1 MLSALCPHRPRCVDA
16 PTYKTYLFS
25 IIGIQPSVTAGPP
38 ITLAWACRD
47 SAQCTIDEW
56 EEQRGTERRSKGE
69 FRVPEDVRTDWLID
83 AGYSNTQVSDA
94 VCSIQKERQSWKS
107 SIVKS
112 SLHDKADVMAES
124 VKRRIGRLSGKREKS
139 NVMYT
144 QWRSSQDDL
153 DLKISSTLLM
163 SDDESPNR
171 FLSKDKELLLS
182 DNGYD
187 LSKIKSKK
195 RSSFIMHR
203 RVSH

>member
-1 MLSALCPHRPRCVDA
+1 
-16 PTYKTYLFS
+16 
-25 IIGIQPSVTAGPP
+25 
-38 ITLAWACRD
+38 
-47 SAQCTIDEW
+47 
-56 EEQRGTERRSKGE
+56 
-69 FRVPEDVRTDWLID
+69 
-83 AGYSNTQVSDA
+83 
-94 VCSIQKERQSWKS
+94 
-107 SIVKS
+107 
-112 SLHDKADVMAES
+112 MAES

-139 NVMYT
+139 NVLYT

-153 DLKISSTLLM
+153 ELKISSTL
-163 SDDESPNR
+163 SIPDDESPNR